1 MFILPKIRFSS
12 VGSCRS
18 SQWRAKGDL
27 LVSVETMKM
36 ETTIRAERD
45 ALVKQTHV
53 KPGAVVAAKDMLVE
67 HRLMSHG

>member
-1 MFILPKIRFSS
+1 
-12 VGSCRS
+12 
-18 SQWRAKGDL
+18 
-27 LVSVETMKM
+27 MKM